1 MNSEKKSPLE
11 SEQPLL
17 DHVEQ
22 LIWSLLDDHIEEQ
35 DVRHLEEL
43 MKENEQVRLRY
54 LQCAQI
60 HADLYS
66 HYQLGSTEQAK
77 PKSPVLGSL
86 MSGLPMPLGGD
97 SSLVD

>member
-35 DVRHLEEL
+35 DVRRLEEL
-43 MKENEQVRLRY
+43 MKENEQIRLRY

-66 HYQLGSTEQAK
+66 HYQAGPAEPK
-77 PKSPVLGSL
+77 PQSPVLGTL
-86 MSGLPMPLGGD
+86 LSGLPTPLGGD
-97 SSLVD
+97 PSLVD